1 MRAPAH
7 PPLADRGHKQS
18 VPWSCRAVPAP
29 EAVATA
35 PGTSSTC
42 TVHGPPRP
50 GPCPVGQCPLPGE
63 ASSLPQERL
72 PLTLCSPE
80 RSTAVPAGVSPS
92 PSPDLPARPW
102 GPDHSRTTD
111 PRPHRAAGLQGER
124 RSDCGESGH
133 PLPAEAGIPWV
144 GQQEWPRALLHGHSP
159 EGTSP
164 VSMVFSRNKLQPRV
178 LHFSKTWARGFLS
191 DTE

>member
-7 PPLADRGHKQS
+7 SPLAGRSHKQS
-18 VPWSCRAVPAP
+18 IPWSCRAVSAP
-29 EAVATA
+29 EVVATA

-63 ASSLPQERL
+63 ACSLPQERF
-72 PLTLCSPE
+72 PLTLCFPG

-92 PSPDLPARPW
+92 LAPDLPARPW
-102 GPDHSRTTD
+102 GPDHNRTTD

-124 RSDCGESGH
+124 RSDCGKSGC
-133 PLPAEAGIPWV
+133 PLSAEAGIPWA
-144 GQQEWPRALLHGHSP
+144 GQQEWPQALHSHSP

-164 VSMVFSRNKLQPRV
+164 VSLVFSRKKLQPRV

-191 DTE
+191 DTQ

>member
-1 MRAPAH
+1 MTHEGASPSSPGRQGPQAVR
-7 PPLADRGHKQS
+7 PLELQGR
-18 VPWSCRAVPAP
+18 
-29 EAVATA
+29 
-35 PGTSSTC
+35 
-42 TVHGPPRP
+42 
-50 GPCPVGQCPLPGE
+50 PCPRGGGDSSRDLLHLHCPWPPTTRPLPGE

-178 LHFSKTWARGFLS
+178 LHFSKTWARGFLL